1 MANGTLK
8 VSNIQTS
15 SGSGTITLG
24 QSGETITIPSGCT
37 ITNSGTQTGFGGANT
52 PAFLLKQT
60 SATSLVNNTRTKV
73 NIDSAEID
81 TASGLDTTNKRWVVP
96 SGQAGKYFIYY
107 SLRIESGDDFN
118 NCNAIIYKN
127 GSALVSV
134 WGRNE
139 FYHTFTGSFTA
150 DLSVSDYLE
159 LYGLQGSGGNLNAST
174 SDFGLQTFFG
184 GYKIIE

>member
-1 MANGTLK
+1 M
-8 VSNIQTS
+8 
-15 SGSGTITLG
+15 
-24 QSGETITIPSGCT
+24 
-37 ITNSGTQTGFGGANT
+37 
-52 PAFLLKQT
+52 
-60 SATSLVNNTRTKV
+60 
-73 NIDSAEID
+73 
-81 TASGLDTTNKRWVVP
+81 
-96 SGQAGKYFIYY
+96 
-107 SLRIESGDDFN
+107 
-118 NCNAIIYKN
+118 IYKN

-184 GYKIIE
+184 GYKLIGA